1 MAQHKISGNDVLL
14 FIGDD
19 GISYDTVICLTS
31 NGVTRAVNSIDAATK
46 CGPDTLPGN
55 ISNGVSFEGQVML
68 DPDANYA
75 GIDALDEFWRNKTTV
90 YWKIGPAT
98 PVTGDVTYSGTGFI
112 SQLDE
117 TAAMDAPTTF
127 SGTISVYGTMAKTVT
142 A

>member
-1 MAQHKISGNDVLL
+1 
-14 FIGDD
+14 
-19 GISYDTVICLTS
+19 
-31 NGVTRAVNSIDAATK
+31 
-46 CGPDTLPGN
+46 
-55 ISNGVSFEGQVML
+55 ML
-68 DPDANYA
+68 DPDGGYA
-75 GIDALDEFWRNKTTV
+75 GIDVLDEFWRNKTTV